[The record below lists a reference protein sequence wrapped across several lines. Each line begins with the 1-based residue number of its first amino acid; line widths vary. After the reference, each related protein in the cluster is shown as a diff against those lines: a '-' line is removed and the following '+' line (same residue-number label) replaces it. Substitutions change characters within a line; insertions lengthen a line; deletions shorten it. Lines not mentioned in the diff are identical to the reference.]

1 LFLLFSHKLSMDL
14 NYLYILLPIIC
25 WPLATV
31 LLTKFSRNKWS
42 LQTVLYRQI
51 TIFLVWIPLLFLI
64 SKTDIL
70 LIQENLL
77 SVFLASFFWSIYIF
91 SVFMAFDYLPIW
103 ISRVFTITSRLLL
116 SLFIWYFVLFENIW
130 LIDLLWLIVLL
141 LWFYLLSKDKIN
153 NLHLKKKNIFFWIII
168 SLANWILFGLSIY
181 FFKIYSSGVNPLV
194 SAYILESIDIILLSI
209 FALIFSIKNNKNYF
223 KIGKNDFIKILL
235 ISPIA
240 LLWTYWLA
248 KSYDYISFYIINIL
262 FVFIFFSSLILA
274 YFILW
279 EKITRKQ
286 LLSMFII
293 MLTTS
298 IIILF

>member
-1 LFLLFSHKLSMDL
+1 MDL

>member
-1 LFLLFSHKLSMDL
+1 MDL

-223 KIGKNDFIKILL
+223 KIGMNDFIKILL